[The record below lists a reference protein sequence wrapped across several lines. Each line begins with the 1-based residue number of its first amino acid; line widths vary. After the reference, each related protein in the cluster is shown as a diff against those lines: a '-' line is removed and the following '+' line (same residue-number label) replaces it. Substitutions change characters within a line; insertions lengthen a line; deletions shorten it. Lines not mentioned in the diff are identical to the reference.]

1 MSLQSLSAL
10 LTVDGEKPNDLA
22 MSFMVAASNLI
33 FIDCVVEIDLS
44 TYS

>member
-1 MSLQSLSAL
+1 
-10 LTVDGEKPNDLA
+10 